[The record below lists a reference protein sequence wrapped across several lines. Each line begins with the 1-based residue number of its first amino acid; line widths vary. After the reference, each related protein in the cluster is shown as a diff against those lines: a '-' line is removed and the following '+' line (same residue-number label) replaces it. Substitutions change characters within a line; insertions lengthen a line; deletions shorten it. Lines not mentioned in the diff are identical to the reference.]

1 MLAKYFNKTIKF
13 VVLYG
18 FIVFFNPA
26 NASPV
31 EGFFVA
37 VVRDDPVNLRR
48 AMDQGADL
56 NGLSQHQETA
66 LTMALRLGS
75 QRVIRALMAD
85 RRLDVNQANGAGET
99 PLMLAALKGQQE
111 WVRRLLLRGAY
122 VNHPGW
128 TPLHYAASHASEA
141 ALPMVEALLA
151 HHAYID
157 AESPNGTTPLM
168 MAAQYGIEAV
178 VVSLLEAGAD
188 ASLRNQQGLSALDF
202 AQRADRPDIVLRL
215 ERAYP

>member
-1 MLAKYFNKTIKF
+1 MFIRYFNKTIKY

-18 FIVFFNPA
+18 FIALFNPA
-26 NASPV
+26 NAAPV
-31 EGFFVA
+31 EAFFVA

-48 AMDQGADL
+48 ALDQGADL

-75 QRVIRALMAD
+75 QRIIRTLMSD
-85 RRLDVNQANGAGET
+85 RRLDVNRANGGGET

-141 ALPMVEALLA
+141 ALPMVDALLA

-168 MAAQYGIEAV
+168 MAAQYGVESV

-188 ASLRNQQGLSALDF
+188 ASLRNEQGLSALDF
-202 AQRADRPDIVLRL
+202 ARRADRPDIVLRL

>member
-1 MLAKYFNKTIKF
+1 MFIKYLNKTIKH

-18 FIVFFNPA
+18 FIALFNPA

-48 AMDQGADL
+48 ALDQGADL
-56 NGLSQHQETA
+56 NGQSLHQETA

-75 QRVIRALMAD
+75 QRIIRTLMSD
-85 RRLDVNQANGAGET
+85 RRLDVNRANGAGET

-128 TPLHYAASHASEA
+128 TPLHYASSHASEA
-141 ALPMVEALLA
+141 ALPVVDALLA

-168 MAAQYGIEAV
+168 MAAQYGVESV

-188 ASLRNQQGLSALDF
+188 ASLRNEQGLSALDF
-202 AQRADRPDIVLRL
+202 ARRADRPDIVLRL

>member
-18 FIVFFNPA
+18 FIVLFNPA

-178 VVSLLEAGAD
+178 VEALLDAGAD
-188 ASLRNQQGLSALDF
+188 ASLRNEQGLSALDF
-202 AQRADRPDIVLRL
+202 ARRAERPDFVVRL
-215 ERAYP
+215 ERANP

>member
-1 MLAKYFNKTIKF
+1 MFIRYFNKTIKY

-18 FIVFFNPA
+18 FIALFNPA

-48 AMDQGADL
+48 ALDQGADL

-75 QRVIRALMAD
+75 QRIIRTLMSD
-85 RRLDVNQANGAGET
+85 RRLDVNRANGAGET

-141 ALPMVEALLA
+141 ALPMVDALLA

-168 MAAQYGIEAV
+168 MAAQYGVESV

-188 ASLRNQQGLSALDF
+188 ASLRNEQGLSALDF
-202 AQRADRPDIVLRL
+202 ARRADRPDIVLRL

>member
-1 MLAKYFNKTIKF
+1 MFIKYFNKTIKLY
-13 VVLYG
+13 VLYG
-18 FIVFFNPA
+18 FIALFNPA

-31 EGFFVA
+31 EAFFVA

-48 AMDQGADL
+48 AVEQGADL
-56 NGLSQHQETA
+56 NGLSPHQETA

-75 QRVIRALMAD
+75 QRVIRALMSD
-85 RRLDVNQANGAGET
+85 RRLNVNRANGAGET

-128 TPLHYAASHASEA
+128 TPLHYAASHPSEI
-141 ALPMVEALLA
+141 ALPMVQMLLDQ
-151 HHAYID
+151 HAYID

-168 MAAQYGIEAV
+168 MAAQYGTESV
-178 VVSLLEAGAD
+178 VITLLDAGAD
-188 ASLRNQQGLSALDF
+188 ASLRNEQGLSAHDF
-202 AQRADRPDIVLRL
+202 ARLAERPDILLRL
-215 ERAYP
+215 ERANP

>member
-18 FIVFFNPA
+18 FIVLFNPA

-99 PLMLAALKGQQE
+99 PLMLASLKGQQE

-128 TPLHYAASHASEA
+128 TALHYAASHSSEA
-141 ALPMVEALLA
+141 ALPMVLMLLEQ
-151 HHAYID
+151 HAYID

>member
-1 MLAKYFNKTIKF
+1 MLIKYFNKSIKYI
-13 VVLYG
+13 VLYG
-18 FIVFFNPA
+18 FIALFNFA
-26 NASPV
+26 TASPV

-37 VVRDDPVNLRR
+37 VVRDDPVHLRQ

-75 QRVIRALMAD
+75 QRVIRALMSD
-85 RRLDVNQANGAGET
+85 RRLDVNRANGAGET

-128 TPLHYAASHASEA
+128 TPLHYAASHSSEA

-151 HHAYID
+151 YHAYID

-168 MAAQYGIEAV
+168 MAAHFGVEAV

-188 ASLRNQQGLSALDF
+188 ASLRNEQGLSALDF
-202 AQRADRPDIVLRL
+202 ARRADRPDIVLRL

>member
-1 MLAKYFNKTIKF
+1 
-13 VVLYG
+13 
-18 FIVFFNPA
+18 
-26 NASPV
+26 
-31 EGFFVA
+31 
-37 VVRDDPVNLRR
+37 
-48 AMDQGADL
+48 
-56 NGLSQHQETA
+56 
-66 LTMALRLGS
+66 
-75 QRVIRALMAD
+75 
-85 RRLDVNQANGAGET
+85 
-99 PLMLAALKGQQE
+99 MLAALKGQQE

-128 TPLHYAASHASEA
+128 TALHYAASHSSEA
-141 ALPMVEALLA
+141 ALPMVEGLLA

-168 MAAQYGIEAV
+168 MAAQFGIEAV